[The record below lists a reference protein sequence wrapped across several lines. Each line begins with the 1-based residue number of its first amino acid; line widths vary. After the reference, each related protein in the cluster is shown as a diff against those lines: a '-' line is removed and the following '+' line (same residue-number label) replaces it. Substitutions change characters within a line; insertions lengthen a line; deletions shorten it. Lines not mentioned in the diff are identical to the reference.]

1 MEKKG
6 LVVDL
11 WGSWVCLWEMTE
23 GGDGVKEAKG
33 VMRNDWGGDGVQEAK
48 GKMRRFVGESFRT
61 FKEEEESNCY
71 SWSLNMSGKKKKS
84 VFNY

>member
-1 MEKKG
+1 
-6 LVVDL
+6 
-11 WGSWVCLWEMTE
+11 MTE

-33 VMRNDWGGDGVQEAK
+33 VMRNDRGGDGVQEAK

-71 SWSLNMSGKKKKS
+71 SWPLNMSGKKKKKK
-84 VFNY
+84 VCLITKMPLANLCKKL